1 LSSLNTPLSAT
12 HLQNVKQT
20 GWCIPQVVGDMLQAQ
35 IAPDHITYELLFDLP
50 GEGDRL
56 ARVLFASLKRFMDK
70 EALEGQY
77 NKLLMAL
84 IRKRRWA
91 EVELVVDQAHEEG
104 MQLDKRTFESA
115 IEKMAAAKKITMVR
129 SGGAV

>member
-1 LSSLNTPLSAT
+1 
-12 HLQNVKQT
+12 
-20 GWCIPQVVGDMLQAQ
+20 MLQAQ

-56 ARVLFASLKRFMDK
+56 ARVLFASLKRFMGK

-129 SGGAV
+129 SRGAV